1 MTVSVTSV
9 SALNGGSEILLSVCI
24 SDGEHSEKRQ
34 LVLLSRQYAE
44 LRPEKGE
51 ISEERFDELSHAADI
66 CAAVKRGMNILGYG
80 ASSKKNMR
88 LKLRSKG
95 FSPEV
100 SETAAEYLEELGYI
114 NEESDAEREAERCV
128 GKYWGRRRI
137 AAALYEKG
145 YCEAA
150 VRGAID
156 SLEAVDFE
164 GRCVSLI
171 EKKFRALPEDANGRK
186 KLFAALLRYGY
197 SPSEIKNAFYIIES
211 GE

>member
-1 MTVSVTSV
+1 MTVTVTSV
-9 SALNGGSEILLSVCI
+9 RAINGGSDIVLSVCL
-24 SDGEHSEKRQ
+24 SDGEHSEKRE
-34 LVLLSRQYAE
+34 LVLLSRQYAA

-51 ISEERFDELSHAADI
+51 ISEESFDELSEAAEI

-80 ASSKKNMR
+80 ACSEKNMR

-95 FSPEV
+95 FGAEV
-100 SETAAEYLEELGYI
+100 AASAAEYLVELGYI
-114 NEESDAEREAERCV
+114 NEEKDAEREAERCV

-145 YCEAA
+145 YSEAA
-150 VRGAID
+150 VRGAIE
-156 SLEAVDFE
+156 SLGEVDFE

-171 EKKFRALPEDANGRK
+171 EKKFRGLPEDANEKK
-186 KLFAALLRYGY
+186 KLFASLLRYGY